1 MNAGGSSSVW
11 PALRLAR
18 PGTSPTPWAC
28 TATCA
33 PPCRTCTRR
42 RAWTRSSGGWRCAP
56 PSSRRSEVFTSDPL
70 GIDGR
75 SAVELVQ
82 MLRDDV
88 LRDRV
93 TDVLVAEMGGYA
105 DADLGNAPYILRWLI
120 LSQHVLVTVGD

>member
-33 PPCRTCTRR
+33 PPCRPCTRR

-75 SAVELVQ
+75 TAVELAQ
-82 MLRDDV
+82 ELREEFPDLLVESKPRERGTRLTIRSHSGSRLDV
-88 LRDRV
+88 
-93 TDVLVAEMGGYA
+93 DVVY
-105 DADLGNAPYILRWLI
+105 P
-120 LSQHVLVTVGD
+120 